1 MPQPQRIKRSQL
13 FSYTCDPSYCDREH
27 KGYQMWYHEGS
38 DDKGLCRVHV
48 TLPCWK
54 QHPGNKDK
62 VRSDCQTLIE
72 RSFRARCIEQ
82 DSEERIKKRSLT
94 PGAEAT
100 NQGSNKWK
108 TSRKVSEKE
117 RPKEHIGRSKKGNSW
132 TKDRLLECEW
142 RKAAI
147 QQIL

>member
-1 MPQPQRIKRSQL
+1 
-13 FSYTCDPSYCDREH
+13 
-27 KGYQMWYHEGS
+27 MWYHEGS

-82 DSEERIKKRSLT
+82 DSEETNKEEIIDAWRRSYKS
-94 PGAEAT
+94 G
-100 NQGSNKWK
+100 
-108 TSRKVSEKE
+108 
-117 RPKEHIGRSKKGNSW
+117 
-132 TKDRLLECEW
+132 
-142 RKAAI
+142 I
-147 QQIL
+147 QQMEDVKESL